1 MPPFRAPG
9 QARSAQ
15 FNLLP
20 LPDNPSA
27 MHRSRTGV
35 SRATWA
41 RAAADASPS
50 RSVSGHAVKDP
61 WFEGTKK
68 PIGRSHRDR
77 LESLSAALARSGP
90 RSYPTRPGG
99 VNPILEKFSEFFR
112 GGGIGRLENDRGA
125 DDGINRGSSGNTGVR
140 ESACPTSSTVFDL
153 VATAIFDRL
162 IRCRNSSE
170 CNRSA

>member
-112 GGGIGRLENDRGA
+112 GGGSEDSKTTAARTTASIGEALETQA
-125 DDGINRGSSGNTGVR
+125 SGNPRARRQARFSTWLR
-140 ESACPTSSTVFDL
+140 RRSSTG
-153 VATAIFDRL
+153 
-162 IRCRNSSE
+162 
-170 CNRSA
+170 